1 MKQEK
6 VIFKSKELA
15 IVHELPNRYAYWQ
28 HWARE
33 EKSDMVLVVDGKNR
47 TARAF
52 RKVKMVKNE
61 NSLLARMIGET
72 RTQYFDLYVPVH
84 VTTE

>member
-1 MKQEK
+1 MRKIIYK
-6 VIFKSKELA
+6 TKELA
-15 IVHELPNRYAYWQ
+15 IVNELPNRYAYWQ
-28 HWARE
+28 HWTRE
-33 EKSDMVLVVDGKNR
+33 EKSDMVLVVDGKHR